1 MYTPKLILHSNV
13 EITRERALPIKGE
26 IHAQVGTEVEA
37 TQLVLSTE
45 LKGNLN
51 IVRLNERLGIS
62 PDEASKGITVSVG
75 DDIEMGTVLCVK
87 KGIFGYFQET
97 VESPSKGIVEFISL
111 ESAHIGIRSAP
122 DYLEVKAF
130 TPGSVI
136 KTEYQRLL
144 TIRSRVG
151 LIQGVFGKGGEGIG
165 RIISIN
171 VPEDAYITLE
181 DLTNLEST
189 QLEGSIIAG
198 GMSITEEAFR
208 YAKEHS
214 VVGIITGSLKS
225 SFVTHMLGGL
235 SSKSSKEKL
244 PIILITEGFGDLTLS
259 RKASEILK
267 KSHGKMASISGKT
280 QIRAGAIRPELIL
293 HEADPQ
299 TPLIREES
307 TSIPEVGN
315 QVRIVRGIHLGQ
327 IGTISDI
334 PKDLG
339 KLDSGV
345 IARVVEITLE
355 NNSKEIIALANL
367 ESI

>member
-1 MYTPKLILHSNV
+1 VYTPKLILHPNV

-26 IHAQVGTEVEA
+26 VHAQVGTEVEA

-45 LKGNLN
+45 LKGDLN

-62 PDEASKGITVSVG
+62 PDDASKGITVSIG
-75 DDIEMGTVLCVK
+75 DDIEIGTTLCVK

-97 VESPSKGIVEFISL
+97 VESPSKGKIEFISI

-130 TPGSVI
+130 TPGTVV
-136 KTEYQRLL
+136 KTEHDRLL

-151 LIQGVFGKGGEGIG
+151 IIQGVFGRGAEGIG
-165 RIISIN
+165 KIISIN
-171 VPEDAYITLE
+171 IPEDTYITLS
-181 DLTNLEST
+181 DLTSLEKT
-189 QLEGSIIAG
+189 DLEGGIIAG
-198 GMSITEEAFR
+198 GMSITEEAFLF
-208 YAKEHS
+208 AKENS
-214 VVGIITGSLKS
+214 VVGIVTGSLTS
-225 SFVTHMLGGL
+225 SFVEQILGGL
-235 SSKSSKEKL
+235 TSKNTDERH
-244 PIILITEGFGDLTLS
+244 PIILVTEGFGDLNLS
-259 RKASEILK
+259 QKASGILK
-267 KSHGKMASISGKT
+267 KNHGKMASISGKT

-299 TPLIREES
+299 TPLIREET

-315 QVRIVRGIHLGQ
+315 QVRIVRGTHLGQ

-345 IARVVEITLE
+345 VARVVEITLE